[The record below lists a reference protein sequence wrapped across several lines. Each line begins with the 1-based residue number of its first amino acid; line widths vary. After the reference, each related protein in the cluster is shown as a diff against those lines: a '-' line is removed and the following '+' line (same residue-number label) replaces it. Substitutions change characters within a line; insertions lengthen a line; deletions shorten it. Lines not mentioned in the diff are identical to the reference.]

1 MRTFKRIR
9 TRGFTLVEL
18 MIVVAI
24 IGVLAALAIYGV
36 RKYLMNAKTAEA
48 KEGIGRIAK
57 DASSAYDREGMP
69 GDTLSLGGTAAV
81 NNRLCGTA
89 TNLVPSGIPAGR
101 KYQSTPSEWNVG
113 DFANGWKCLKFTMKD
128 PQYYQYQ
135 YYTTGTTAEGSAFS
149 AIASGDLDGDTET
162 SQFILGGAIRTEGTE
177 KVVVVAPNFVES
189 DPEE

>member
-69 GDTLSLGGTAAV
+69 GDTLALGATAAV
-81 NNRLCGTA
+81 NNRLCA
-89 TNLVPSGIPAGR
+89 SASNMVPTTVPAGR

-113 DFANGWKCLKFTMKD
+113 DFATGWKCLKFTMKD

-135 YYTTGTTAEGSAFS
+135 YYASATTGGSAVFS
-149 AIASGDLDGDTET
+149 AIASGDLDGDSET

-177 KVVVVAPNFVES
+177 MVVVVAPNFTEA